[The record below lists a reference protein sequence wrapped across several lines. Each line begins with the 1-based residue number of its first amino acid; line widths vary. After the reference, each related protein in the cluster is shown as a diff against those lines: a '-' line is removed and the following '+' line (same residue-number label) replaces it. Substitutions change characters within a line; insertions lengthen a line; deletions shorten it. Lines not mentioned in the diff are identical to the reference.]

1 MCQLKTNLPMGDGV
15 KMIEPRLLNGTQY
28 GLLCPVHSPDGNIGL
43 HKHLATSVH
52 ITNGVSAIFL
62 H

>member
-1 MCQLKTNLPMGDGV
+1 MGDGV

-28 GLLCPVHSPDGNIGL
+28 GLLCPVHSPDGGNIGL

-52 ITNGVSAIFL
+52 ITNGVSASLTLNI
-62 H
+62 